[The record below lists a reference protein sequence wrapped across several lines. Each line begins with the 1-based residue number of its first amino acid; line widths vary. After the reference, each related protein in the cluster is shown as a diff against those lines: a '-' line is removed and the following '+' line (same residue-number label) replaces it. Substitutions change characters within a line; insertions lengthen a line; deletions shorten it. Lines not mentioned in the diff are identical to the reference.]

1 MINLDCSTGGR
12 LEELLKRPTDLLVL
26 VGADPEDT
34 DADADDETD
43 DDTEVDDKDADADKD
58 EDKDKSKEDKDKDK
72 PRDTVDRAEYD
83 RIVERRNAAEGR
95 LTKALDTIEKLKKDG
110 TSDEAL
116 KTELTSLRSENETL
130 RTQVQKLSHSNAF
143 FSDTDHEWV
152 DPEAALRLAD
162 LSNVEIDENGVTHG
176 LKPALDKLAQDK
188 PYLLKPKTEDKKAPQ
203 KSGDKSSKSGPK
215 SKEQQ
220 QQKRTKLAGS
230 YSALRGRG

>member
-34 DADADDETD
+34 DADADEDED
-43 DDTEVDDKDADADKD
+43 GDTEVDPKDADADED
-58 EDKDKSKEDKDKDK
+58 EDKDKSKKDEDKDKPK
-72 PRDTVDRAEYD
+72 DTVDRAEYD
-83 RIVERRNAAEGR
+83 RMTARRNAAEGR
-95 LTKALDTIEKLKKDG
+95 LTKALDDIEKLKKDG

-116 KTELTSLRSENETL
+116 KNELTSLRTENETL

-176 LKPALDKLAQDK
+176 LKPALDKLAKDK
-188 PYLLKPKTEDKKAPQ
+188 PYLLKPRVEEKKAPP
-203 KSGDKSSKSGPK
+203 KSGDKSSKPGPK
-215 SKEQQ
+215 SKQDQ
-220 QQKRTKLAGS
+220 QQKRAKLGTK